1 MKFIVWRVRAQVA
14 LRLRLGWGEQGQ
26 AVLAPVLARS
36 GEIVVPAR
44 DQPQMRRAALLV
56 AVVPRVESAKH
67 RHGELVV
74 VAMALGDDH
83 AVLVDA
89 LDDAV
94 HGPREGLV
102 GEPRPRQDRKST
114 RLNSSH

>member
-56 AVVPRVESAKH
+56 AVVPRVESDKH
-67 RHGELVV
+67 RQCELVV
-74 VAMALGDDH
+74 VDRALAAEKSSSVDVLGDTEI
-83 AVLVDA
+83 
-89 LDDAV
+89 
-94 HGPREGLV
+94 GRTS
-102 GEPRPRQDRKST
+102 RR
-114 RLNSSH
+114 